1 MENVNYNS
9 QTNAPIGEI
18 EIAPE
23 VLEVISHIAANEVD
37 GVYALKGSFSAD
49 MNKLFGQSYYQNGV
63 SLSYEQD
70 GINIDVFCNLKYGV
84 NVPKVALEVQ
94 NRVREQ
100 VMQMTDIH
108 LTEVNVHVISIV
120 PEKQMKASKD
130 GVVKDD

>member
-1 MENVNYNS
+1 MEKYNYQS
-9 QTNAPIGEI
+9 QIKEPLGQI

-49 MNKLFGQSYYQNGV
+49 VNKLFGQSYYQNGV
-63 SLSYEQD
+63 TLSYEQD
-70 GINIDVFCNLKYGV
+70 GINIDIYCNLKYGV

-100 VMQMTDIH
+100 VTQMTDIC
-108 LTEVNVHVISIV
+108 LTEVNVHVLSMV
-120 PEKQMKASKD
+120 PEKTPKSSKRSE
-130 GVVKDD
+130 KDD